1 MSFTRPTTPQPD
13 SAHAPASA
21 GRPGAR
27 SAGRDRLAVSR
38 RGLLA
43 GAGVS
48 GLALALA
55 ACGANS
61 RGSAANTATA
71 TAGGTLYVLSTDTDI
86 NWDPA
91 KSQSLAITSLA
102 LVHRRLTTWDITADG
117 APAVVP
123 DLATDTGTVSE
134 DGLTWTYTLKEGIT
148 LEDGTPI
155 TASQIKYGIERSFAP
170 ALSGGLGYHKTLL
183 AGAGDYTGPYD
194 GEHLDSIEV
203 PDETTIVFH
212 LDHPYG
218 DWPWI
223 VSLPAFAPVPEA
235 SDDPATY
242 AQAPVASGPYR
253 VADYRQGN
261 SVTLARNENWSA
273 ATDQVRAALPDEI
286 VFSLGQDE
294 DTVSQRLIADSGND
308 QYAFSAQLLTAS
320 KLAQVSADDAVST
333 RLATSDPG
341 PLLYLAINTER
352 ITDPEVRQAIAYA
365 VDKTAVQRT
374 LGGELGAGIATT
386 YITPGIPGQEDYDL
400 YPTDMEKAKI
410 LLEGKQVPELIL
422 LSQNNEARLA
432 ISEAVQ
438 QSLTELGL
446 KVTIDPQTTDAYTE
460 RVTQGDGSTY
470 DLTVVSWN
478 PDYPSANANIQP
490 LYASSEIGQGGHNV
504 SRYSEPE
511 VDRLITEA
519 LQETDAQAAA
529 TKWAALDRR
538 IAEDVPGV
546 PLVNRR
552 NSFLHG
558 SKVTGFFVAP
568 FPAYPNYLVLGV
580 SE

>member
-1 MSFTRPTTPQPD
+1 MSSTRPTTTQ
-13 SAHAPASA
+13 PASTRHPETRPA
-21 GRPGAR
+21 GR
-27 SAGRDRLAVSR
+27 GRFAVSR

-61 RGSAANTATA
+61 RSTATA
-71 TAGGTLYVLSTDTDI
+71 TAATASAGGTLYVLSTDTDI

-91 KSQSLAITSLA
+91 KSQSLAITSLG

-117 APAVVP
+117 VPAVVP
-123 DLATDTGTVSE
+123 DLATDTGTISE

-155 TASQIKYGIERSFAP
+155 TSAHIKYGLERSFAS

-183 AGAGDYTGPYD
+183 ADAEGYTGPYD
-194 GEHLDSIEV
+194 GEHLDSIET
-203 PDETTIVFH
+203 PDERTIIFH

-223 VSLPAFAPVPEA
+223 VSLPAFAPVPED

-253 VADYRQGN
+253 VESYQQGN

-273 ATDQVRAALPDEI
+273 ATDEVRTALPEQI

-294 DTVSQRLIADSGND
+294 DTVSQRLIADSGDD
-308 QYAFSAQLLTAS
+308 QNAFSAQLLTAS
-320 KLAQVSADDAVST
+320 KLAQVSADPNASA

-352 ITDPEVRQAIAYA
+352 ITDPDVRKAIAYA
-365 VDKTAVQRT
+365 VDKTAVQRA

-400 YPTDMEKAKI
+400 YPTDLEQAKS
-410 LLEGKQVPELIL
+410 LLEGKDVPELVL

-446 KVTIDPQTTDAYTE
+446 KVTIDPQSSDAYTE
-460 RVTQGDGSTY
+460 RATQGDGSTY

-490 LYASSEIGQGGHNV
+490 LYASSEIGQGGYNI
-504 SRYSEPE
+504 SRYSDPE
-511 VDRLITEA
+511 VDQLITEA
-519 LQETDAQAAA
+519 SQESDPEAAA

-538 IAEDVPGV
+538 IAEDVPAV

-552 NSFLHG
+552 NSFLPG